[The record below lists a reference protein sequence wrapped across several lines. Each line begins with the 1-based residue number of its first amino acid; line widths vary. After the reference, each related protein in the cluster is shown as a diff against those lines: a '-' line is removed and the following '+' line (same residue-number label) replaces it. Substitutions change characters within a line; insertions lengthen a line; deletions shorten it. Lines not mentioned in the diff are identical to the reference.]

1 MSVRFMSQS
10 LLIAMLFLSPSI
22 FADAT
27 TTATSPLSGLQNI
40 TTPTATNGAT
50 GTPAQPAGQTL
61 ETTMPAGNP
70 PAAGP
75 YPAAKAAAAAKTG
88 PAAAQPKTEFQ
99 SFVQESTGYLL
110 PLYGHNL
117 FGNTPSTFAPVD
129 HIPVTQDYI
138 IGPGDEIDIKTWG
151 QVDGDVHAIVDR
163 LGAIYIPKV
172 GTIQVA
178 GIKYQDLQ
186 AAIKTA
192 IGRVFRNFDLEVNLG
207 QLRSLQIYVVGQA
220 VSPGSY
226 TVSSLSTLVNALFA
240 SGGPSAIGS
249 MRHIQLKRQGQIVT
263 EFDVYDFLLKG
274 DKSKDVP
281 LQSGDVIFIPPVG
294 QVVAIMGS
302 VNNSAIYE
310 LKDKTD
316 LADLIQMAGG
326 LTATAA
332 GQKAEVDRI
341 ESHKDRS
348 VEDFDLDQAG
358 LERQVKDGDLVKVF
372 SISPK
377 FENAVILR
385 GNVASAFLYPAINDT
400 QNNNGTLAG
409 NAATADPY
417 GTTAGNAATA
427 DPYGTTAGNAA
438 TAARYPR
445 NGGSKDGVLPLSANI
460 TPSYRYPWHQG
471 MRVTDLIPNKD
482 ILITNNYWLKQ
493 NGTDLVG
500 TKATNAFNDIKSPR
514 SEINW
519 DYAVI
524 ERLNREDLTTDFIP
538 FNLGKAVLDH
548 DPAQNLALEPGDVV
562 TVFSK
567 TDLAV
572 PIAKQV
578 RLVRIEGEV
587 KNAGI
592 YEAKP
597 GETLRQLVTRI
608 GGLTSN
614 AYLFGAEF
622 TRVSTQKLQQQ
633 RLDESINRREQD
645 VQKAAATASQSSM
658 DQTGI
663 DAAKVQAKSQQAA
676 LEKLR
681 LLKPTGRIILEIP
694 PGEDSIQDIPD
705 IALENGD
712 RLYIPPVASS
722 VGVFGEVYNENNAY
736 FYKQSKRLTDYLSQ
750 AGGPTRDADNGRIF
764 VLRADGSV
772 VSRQSDRG
780 LFSGSF
786 NGMHMMPGDAI
797 VVPEKMDKTPVIKS
811 IIDWTTILLNMGV
824 GLASLKF
831 VGLI

>member
-1 MSVRFMSQS
+1 MSVRFMPQS

-22 FADAT
+22 FADTT

-40 TTPTATNGAT
+40 TTPTATNDAT
-50 GTPAQPAGQTL
+50 GTPAQLADQTL
-61 ETTMPAGNP
+61 GTTMPA
-70 PAAGP
+70 AAEP
-75 YPAAKAAAAAKTG
+75 YPAAQAAAAKTG

-117 FGNTPSTFAPVD
+117 FGNMPSTFAPVD

-151 QVDGDVHAIVDR
+151 QVDGDVHAIVNR

-172 GTIQVA
+172 GAIQVA

-186 AAIKTA
+186 ATIKTA
-192 IGRVFRNFDLEVNLG
+192 IGQVFRNFDLEVNLG

-220 VSPGSY
+220 VRPGSY

-310 LKDKTD
+310 LKDNTD
-316 LADLIQMAGG
+316 LAELIQMAGG

-332 GQKAEVDRI
+332 GQKVEVDRI
-341 ESHKDRS
+341 ESHQDRS
-348 VEDFDLDQAG
+348 VEDFNLDQAG

-377 FENAVILR
+377 FENAVTLR

-409 NAATADPY
+409 NAATAGPY
-417 GTTAGNAATA
+417 GTTAGNT
-427 DPYGTTAGNAA
+427 A
-438 TAARYPR
+438 TAARYSR
-445 NGGSKDGVLPLSANI
+445 NGGSKDDVLAYSANI

-500 TKATNAFNDIKSPR
+500 TKGTNAFNDIKNPS

-524 ERLNREDLTTDFIP
+524 ERLNRTDLTTDFIP

-548 DPAQNLALEPGDVV
+548 DPAQDLALEPGDIV

-567 TDLAV
+567 ADLAV
-572 PIAKQV
+572 PISKQV

-608 GGLTSN
+608 GGLTNN

-622 TRVSTQKLQQQ
+622 TRVSTQILQQQ

-645 VQKAAATASQSSM
+645 VQKAAATASQSSK

-694 PGEDSIQDIPD
+694 PGEDSVLDIPD

-712 RLYIPPVASS
+712 RLYIPAVAST

-736 FYKQSKRLTDYLSQ
+736 FYKQSKRLTDYLAQ
-750 AGGPTRDADNGRIF
+750 AGGPTRDADDSRIF

-786 NGMHMMPGDAI
+786 KGMHMMPGDAI
-797 VVPEKMDKTPVIKS
+797 VVPEQMDKTPVIKS

-824 GLASLKF
+824 GLASLKI